1 MTSMTTSGGTL
12 SIRYQLTRA
21 AFSLDVDLELS
32 MQGVTGVFGPSGA
45 GKTTLLR
52 CMAGLE
58 KCDAGRLVVDGTAW
72 EDSSASV
79 KRASHQRQIG
89 YVFQEARLF
98 PHMNVSRNLEYGL
111 RRSAAGS
118 SAFDL
123 DYVVNLLALKN
134 LLDRKPVTLSGG
146 EVQRVAIGRAL
157 LCSPKMLLMDEPLAA
172 LDEAHKEEV
181 LPFIER
187 LHAELKMPIVY
198 VSHNIDEICRLCDQ
212 LVVMDAGR
220 VITQGDLQ
228 SVLLQT
234 EQPMLSGKEAGTV
247 LFGRIREYDLAFDLT
262 RVETAGSQL
271 WVPGHFG
278 SSSAELRLRVRAN
291 DVSIC
296 LERPANTSILNVMPA
311 KIERVQ
317 EESGASVLAHLRAG
331 DDHILARITRRSWS
345 ELGLQ
350 PGDSVFAQIKS
361 IAVRNKPA
369 S

>member
-1 MTSMTTSGGTL
+1 MTSMTTSSGAL

-72 EDSSASV
+72 EDSSARV

-98 PHMNVSRNLEYGL
+98 PHLNVSRNLEYGL

-118 SAFDL
+118 SVFDL

-181 LPFIER
+181 LPFVER

-220 VITQGDLQ
+220 VMTQGDLQ

-296 LERPANTSILNVMPA
+296 LERPAKTSILNVMRA
-311 KIERVQ
+311 QIESVQ
-317 EESGASVLAHLRAG
+317 DETGASMLAHLRAG

-345 ELGLQ
+345 DLGLQ
-350 PGDSVFAQIKS
+350 PGDSVFVQIKS
-361 IAVRNKPA
+361 IAVRNRLA

>member
-1 MTSMTTSGGTL
+1 MTSLTSGERQLG
-12 SIRYQLTRA
+12 IRYQLTRA
-21 AFSLDVDLELS
+21 AFSLDVDFELS
-32 MQGVTGVFGPSGA
+32 MQGVTGIFGPSGA

-58 KCDAGRLVVDGTAW
+58 KSDAGRLIVDGEAW
-72 EDSSASV
+72 EDSSTGV
-79 KRASHQRQIG
+79 KRASHRRQIA

-118 SAFDL
+118 SAL
-123 DYVVNLLALKN
+123 DFHFVVSLLALEN
-134 LLDRKPVTLSGG
+134 LLDRRPSTLSGG

-157 LCSPKMLLMDEPLAA
+157 LCSPKMILMDEPLAA
-172 LDEAHKEEV
+172 LDEARKEEV

-187 LHAELKMPIVY
+187 LHAELETPIIF

-220 VITQGDLQ
+220 VMTQGDLQ

-234 EQPMLSGKEAGTV
+234 EQPILSGKEAGTV
-247 LFGRIREYDLAFDLT
+247 LFGRTRDYDLKFDLT

-278 SSSAELRLRVRAN
+278 ASSAELRLRVRAN

-296 LERPANTSILNVMPA
+296 LERPAKTSILNVIRA
-311 KIERVQ
+311 KIEGVQ
-317 EESGASVLAHLRAG
+317 EESGASMLVHLRAA

-350 PGDSVFAQIKS
+350 SGDTVFAQIKS
-361 IAVRNKPA
+361 IAVRNRPA

>member
-1 MTSMTTSGGTL
+1 MTSLVSGGRQL
-12 SIRYQLTRA
+12 GIHYQLTRA

-58 KCDAGRLVVDGTAW
+58 KCDAGRLIVDGTAW
-72 EDSSASV
+72 EDSSAGV
-79 KRASHQRQIG
+79 NRASHQRQIG

-118 SAFDL
+118 SALDF
-123 DYVVNLLALKN
+123 DYVVSLLALEN
-134 LLDRKPVTLSGG
+134 FLDRSPSTLSGG

-157 LCSPKMLLMDEPLAA
+157 LCSPQMILMDEPLAA
-172 LDEAHKEEV
+172 LDEARKEDV
-181 LPFIER
+181 LPFVER

-220 VITQGDLQ
+220 VMTQGDLQ

-278 SSSAELRLRVRAN
+278 SSSAELRLRVRAS

-296 LERPANTSILNVMPA
+296 LERPAKTSILNVMPA

-331 DDHILARITRRSWS
+331 NDHILARITRRSWS